1 MMRIEPFLLITLHFS
16 HIGFTEDLTFI
27 SCLLSIL
34 LRRKKCDTKLPF
46 EKGAIYIISRLL
58 LNNKFYFNFQIIIF
72 LLIAPDNP
80 ALVKVV
86 GRQLDRHLV
95 TRQNS
100 DEIHAKLAA
109 DMRKNHMLILQFH
122 FEHGVRELF
131 QYCPFYL
138 DSIRFRN

>member
-34 LRRKKCDTKLPF
+34 LRRKKRDTKLPF

-95 TRQNS
+95 TRQNFDVVHTEFS
-100 DEIHAKLAA
+100 A
-109 DMRKNHMLILQFH
+109 D
-122 FEHGVRELF
+122 VR
-131 QYCPFYL
+131 
-138 DSIRFRN
+138 